1 MDENIL
7 KYRQKHKRCKFCK
20 YLTYDSRAERIC
32 GTGFF
37 KCKIKDKIIRNI
49 DIKRFCKYYIVKEEE

>member
-7 KYRQKHKRCKFCK
+7 KYRQKHKKCKFCK

-32 GTGFF
+32 GAGFF
-37 KCKIKDKIIRNI
+37 KCKVKDKIIRSI
-49 DIKRFCKYYIVKEEE
+49 DIKRFCGYYIVKEE

>member
-7 KYRQKHKRCKFCK
+7 KYRQKHKKCKFCK

-37 KCKIKDKIIRNI
+37 KCKVKDKIII
-49 DIKRFCKYYIVKEEE
+49 

>member
-7 KYRQKHKRCKFCK
+7 KYRQKHKKCKFCK
-20 YLTYDSRAERIC
+20 YLTYDSKPERMG

-37 KCKIKDKIIRNI
+37 ECKVKDKIYKKLN
-49 DIKRFCKYYIVKEEE
+49 KFKKFLK